1 MIRPIQYVRYTL
13 RQIRKSP
20 GFTTVAVLTLAL
32 GIGATAAMYT
42 VLYATI
48 LAPMPYPHPEQL
60 VMVWSKPSDGRN
72 AVSVGDFLDWKQQ
85 SSIFQDLQAWSE
97 DEFNLATADHPEEVL
112 GHLTTPGW
120 FKMQGFQ
127 FFLGR
132 DFLPEEG
139 ELGKEHEVILSHR
152 LWERLGSDR
161 KIIGQTI
168 RLNREPYTVVG
179 VLTSGVA
186 DRLPVALTVP
196 LAFKPEQ
203 INHNRRWLP
212 VMGRLKPGISIA
224 EAQAEMNVVA
234 QRIARDHPE
243 SNKNWSV
250 SVEPLRNDFIP
261 RETLL
266 MLRLLMGAVSFVLF
280 IACANLANLLLA
292 KATARQKEV
301 AIRASLGASRRELFA
316 QFMIESL
323 FLALLGGV
331 AGIGFAQVLI
341 KAFNAIIP
349 SNTLP
354 SEADISISVPVLLFT
369 LAATTLAAV
378 LFGCAPAW
386 QASGTDPNS
395 ALKEGGA
402 AGTSATRQRLRRVL
416 VVGEFAL
423 ALVLL
428 SSAGLAIHSFR
439 NLTRVDLGIRQDHIL
454 TFALPVPDGKFDAPE
469 QVVGFYRQLLQKIE
483 SLPGVSRADAS
494 TGMPVVGVGGE
505 QFEIAGHPAAEP
517 SLREAAGF
525 QAITP
530 GYFETFGARIV
541 QGRSFTEQDVAG
553 TLPVAM
559 VNENFVR
566 RYLSGVDPLTQRIAI
581 EEPQSVGAVPAFV
594 GGARL
599 TGNRVAV
606 ERQIVGVFHNVRN
619 RRLRN
624 EDAPEIDV
632 PFWQAP
638 SPQAAMAVRTSSDP
652 TAMTKSIA
660 AVVTSM
666 DRDLPIM
673 DVRTMDQIVNE
684 SLASDQFQTILYGTF
699 AAFALLLAAVGIY
712 GVMAFTVAQR
722 THEIGLRMAL
732 GAARQ
737 TVVALILKEG
747 MVLALIGSALGLTGA
762 LFVGQAMKSMLYGV
776 GAIDLTAF
784 CAVAIVL
791 LAAALL
797 ACLIPARRAARVDPM
812 VALRYE

>member
-1 MIRPIQYVRYTL
+1 MIRPVQYVRYTL

-60 VMVWSKPSDGRN
+60 VMVWSKTANGRN
-72 AVSVGDFLDWKQQ
+72 VVSAGDFLDWKRQ
-85 SSIFQDLQAWSE
+85 SSVFQDLQAWSE

-139 ELGKEHEVILSHR
+139 ELGKDHEVILSHR

-161 KIIGQTI
+161 NIIGQPI

-196 LAFKPEQ
+196 LAFKPEHL
-203 INHNRRWLP
+203 NHNRRWLP
-212 VMGRLKPGISIA
+212 VMGRLKPGISLA
-224 EAQAEMNVVA
+224 EAQSEMNVVA
-234 QRIARDHPE
+234 QGIARDHPE
-243 SNKNWSV
+243 SNKDWGV

-266 MLRLLMGAVSFVLF
+266 MLRLLMGAVGFVLL

-292 KATARQKEV
+292 KATARLKEV
-301 AIRASLGASRRELFA
+301 AIRASLGASRHELFT
-316 QFMIESL
+316 QFMTESL
-323 FLALLGGV
+323 FLALLGGA
-331 AGIGFAQVLI
+331 AGVGFAQILI

-349 SNTLP
+349 ANTLP
-354 SEADISISVPVLLFT
+354 SEADISISIPVLLFT
-369 LAATTLAAV
+369 LTATTFAAV

-386 QASGTDPNS
+386 QASGIDPNN

-402 AGTSATRQRLRRVL
+402 AGTSASRQRLRRIL
-416 VVGEFAL
+416 VVSEFAL

-439 NLTRVDLGIRQDHIL
+439 NLTQVDLGIRRDHVL
-454 TFALPVPDGKFDAPE
+454 TFGLPVPEGKFRQPE
-469 QVVGFYRQLLQKIE
+469 EMVSFYRQLLLKIE
-483 SLPGVSRADAS
+483 SIPGVARAQAS
-494 TGMPVVGVGGE
+494 TGIPVVGVGGAP
-505 QFEIAGHPAAEP
+505 FEIVGRPEAEP
-517 SLREAAGF
+517 SLRPRAGF
-525 QAITP
+525 QMITP
-530 GYFETFGARIV
+530 GYFETFGVRLL
-541 QGRSFTEQDVAG
+541 QGRNFTEQDISG
-553 TLPVAM
+553 GLPVAM

-566 RYLSGVDPLTQRIAI
+566 RYLSGADPLTQRIAV
-581 EEPQSVGAVPAFV
+581 EEPRSRGAVPAFV
-594 GGARL
+594 GGTRVI
-599 TGNRVAV
+599 GNTVIV
-606 ERQIVGVFHNVRN
+606 ERQIVGVYHNVRN

-624 EDAPEIDV
+624 EDAPEIDI
-632 PFWQAP
+632 PFYQSP
-638 SPQAAMAVRTSSDP
+638 SPEAAIAVRTSGDP
-652 TAMTKSIA
+652 AAMTKSIA
-660 AVVTSM
+660 AVVASM
-666 DRDLPIM
+666 DRDLPIT
-673 DVRTMDQIVNE
+673 DVRTMDQIVNQ
-684 SLASDQFQTILYGTF
+684 SLASDQFQTILYVTF

-712 GVMAFTVAQR
+712 GVMAFAVAQR

-747 MVLALIGSALGLTGA
+747 MLLALTGSALGLAGA
-762 LFVGQAMKSMLYGV
+762 LFVGRAMKSMLYGV

-784 CAVAIVL
+784 GAVAIVL
-791 LAAALL
+791 LAAALA
-797 ACLIPARRAARVDPM
+797 ACLIPARRAAKVDPM

>member
-60 VMVWSKPSDGRN
+60 VMVWSKTADGRN
-72 AVSVGDFLDWKQQ
+72 AVSAGDFLDWKRQ
-85 SSIFQDLQAWSE
+85 SSVFQDLQAWSE
-97 DEFNLATADHPEEVL
+97 DEFNLSTAENPEEVL

-139 ELGKEHEVILSHR
+139 ELGKDHEVILSHR

-161 KIIGQTI
+161 KIVGQTI

-179 VLTSGVA
+179 VLMSGVA

-196 LAFKPEQ
+196 LAFRPEML
-203 INHNRRWLP
+203 NHNQRWLP
-212 VMGRLKPGISIA
+212 VMGRLKPGVSLDD
-224 EAQAEMNVVA
+224 AQAEMNVVA
-234 QRIARDHPE
+234 QRIAQDHPE
-243 SNKNWSV
+243 SNKNLGV
-250 SVEPLRNDFIP
+250 SVESLRNDFIP

-266 MLRLLMGAVSFVLF
+266 MLRLLMGAVGIVLL

-292 KATARQKEV
+292 RATSRQKEV
-301 AIRASLGASRRELFA
+301 AIRSSLGANRRELFT
-316 QFMIESL
+316 QFMTESL
-323 FLALLGGV
+323 VLALLGGA

-341 KAFNAIIP
+341 KAFNALIP
-349 SNTLP
+349 MNTLP
-354 SEADISISVPVLLFT
+354 SEADISINVAVLMFT
-369 LAATTLAAV
+369 LLATTLAAV

-386 QASGTDPNS
+386 QASGVDPNS

-402 AGTSATRQRLRRVL
+402 AGTSANRQRLRRVL
-416 VVGEFAL
+416 VVCEFAL

-439 NLTRVDLGIRQDHIL
+439 NLSQVDLGIRRDHIL
-454 TFALPVPDGKFDAPE
+454 TFGLPVPQGKFRTPE
-469 QVVGFYRQLLQKIE
+469 ETTSFYRQLLQKIE

-494 TGMPVVGVGGE
+494 TGIPVLGVGGT
-505 QFEIAGHPAAEP
+505 QFEIVGHPAPEP
-517 SLREAAGF
+517 SLRPTAGF
-525 QAITP
+525 QKITP
-530 GYFETFGARIV
+530 GYLETFGVRMV
-541 QGRSFTEQDVAG
+541 QGRGFTEQDVAG
-553 TLPVAM
+553 SLPVAT

-566 RYLSGVDPLTQRIAI
+566 RYLSGVDPLTQRIAV
-581 EEPQSVGAVPAFV
+581 EERRSGSGGAVV
-594 GGARL
+594 
-599 TGNRVAV
+599 V
-606 ERQIVGVFHNVRN
+606 RQIVGVYHNVRN

-632 PFWQAP
+632 PFYQSP
-638 SPQAAMAVRTSSDP
+638 STDAAMAVRTSGDP
-652 TAMTKSIA
+652 AAMTKSIA
-660 AVVTSM
+660 AAVASM

-673 DVRTMDQIVNE
+673 DVRTMDQIVDE

-712 GVMAFTVAQR
+712 GVMAFAVAQR

-737 TVVALILKEG
+737 TVVALIVKEG
-747 MVLALIGSALGLTGA
+747 MTLALIGSALGLAGA
-762 LFVGQAMKSMLYGV
+762 LFVGRAMKSMLYGV
-776 GAIDLTAF
+776 GAIDLAAF
-784 CAVAIVL
+784 FAVAIVL
-791 LAAALL
+791 LAAALA
-797 ACLIPARRAARVDPM
+797 ACLIPARRAAKVDPM